1 MLFVGYQAEG
11 TRGRSLV
18 DGAPTVRLK
27 GRDIA
32 VAARVE
38 RLDSMSAHADVNEIL
53 RWLDGFTAPPSM
65 TYLVH
70 GEPKALNALR
80 ERVAAR
86 GWNVHVPH
94 HGETVSI

>member
-1 MLFVGYQAEG
+1 
-11 TRGRSLV
+11 
-18 DGAPTVRLK
+18 
-27 GRDIA
+27 
-32 VAARVE
+32 
-38 RLDSMSAHADVNEIL
+38 MSAHADVNEIL

>member
-1 MLFVGYQAEG
+1 MI
-11 TRGRSLV
+11 V
-18 DGAPTVRLK
+18 DARLRPPAYGFLENVMYANRARTVANMGSR
-27 GRDIA
+27 
-32 VAARVE
+32 
-38 RLDSMSAHADVNEIL
+38 
-53 RWLDGFTAPPSM
+53 GFTAPPSM